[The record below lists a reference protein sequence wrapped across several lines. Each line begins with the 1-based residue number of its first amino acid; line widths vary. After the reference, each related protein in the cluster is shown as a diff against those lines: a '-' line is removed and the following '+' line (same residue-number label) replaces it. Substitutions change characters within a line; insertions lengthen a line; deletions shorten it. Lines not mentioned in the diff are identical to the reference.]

1 MTHNYGEIIP
11 DDIVDTF
18 YKQIKRC
25 IDNNLSYD
33 MYIKNIIK
41 LNGKIP
47 YKIQELIKNN
57 NEIMEQITKYSD
69 YELNESIVEVDINE
83 NGAYILTIEDIET
96 IIERFT
102 FKKIDREEIL
112 NELEKFE
119 FIKVESA
126 EIKELNELEPQPLIE
141 EEPELI
147 VQEDKPIKKFGEV

>member
-1 MTHNYGEIIP
+1 
-11 DDIVDTF
+11 
-18 YKQIKRC
+18 
-25 IDNNLSYD
+25 
-33 MYIKNIIK
+33 
-41 LNGKIP
+41 
-47 YKIQELIKNN
+47 
-57 NEIMEQITKYSD
+57 MEQITKYSD

-126 EIKELNELEPQPLIE
+126 EISELNELEPQPSIE
-141 EEPELI
+141 DESEILF
-147 VQEDKPIKKFGEV
+147 QEDKPIKKFGEL

>member
-1 MTHNYGEIIP
+1 
-11 DDIVDTF
+11 
-18 YKQIKRC
+18 
-25 IDNNLSYD
+25 
-33 MYIKNIIK
+33 
-41 LNGKIP
+41 
-47 YKIQELIKNN
+47 
-57 NEIMEQITKYSD
+57 MEQITKYSD

-126 EIKELNELEPQPLIE
+126 EISELNELEPQPSIE
-141 EEPELI
+141 DESEILF
-147 VQEDKPIKKFGEV
+147 QEDKPIKKFGDL